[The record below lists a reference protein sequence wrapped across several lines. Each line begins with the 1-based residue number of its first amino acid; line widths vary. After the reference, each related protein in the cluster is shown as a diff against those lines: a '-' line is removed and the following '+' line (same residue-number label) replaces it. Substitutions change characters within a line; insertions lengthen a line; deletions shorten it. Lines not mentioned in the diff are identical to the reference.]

1 MARPTLY
8 SRSPQQPTAPVQAGA
23 PAATASEPGQV
34 PPPQAARARPGPLQP
49 GTLQPEQRSIHQ
61 PDQRSDHA
69 SEVQE
74 LGLRARLALRLRKHQ
89 RGLAATAL
97 LALIVAAGWPAWTAR
112 VQRPLTIAQ
121 IDAALRDSIAKQ
133 PLASAGVAAY
143 EAILPSV
150 VRVVG
155 ESSARL
161 APDDAVHRK
170 TNRSANRTDNH
181 NPRGKPTDARP
192 NADGQPGP
200 ADADPHQGPVEGRSV
215 GTGVVIV
222 DKGLIL
228 TSLHVVDGADKLTVF
243 FFDGSQS
250 EAIIVSRQP
259 ENDLAVLQAKT
270 IPDDL
275 HAATLRS
282 TSGLAPGE
290 AVLAVGFP
298 FGIGPSASVGVVSGL
313 KRAFRAPDGKQALSN
328 LIQFDAAANPGNSGG
343 PLVTMDG
350 HVVGI
355 VAAIMN
361 PNQQRTF
368 IGIGFA
374 VPIESA
380 AAAAGMP
387 PF

>member
-8 SRSPQQPTAPVQAGA
+8 SRSPQQPSPPGRAGPPADLQAQGLQA
-23 PAATASEPGQV
+23 QH
-34 PPPQAARARPGPLQP
+34 PQAQHLQAQH
-49 GTLQPEQRSIHQ
+49 L
-61 PDQRSDHA
+61 HA
-69 SEVQE
+69 H
-74 LGLRARLALRLRKHQ
+74 LGLRARLALRLHKHQ
-89 RGLAATAL
+89 RGLVVSAL

-112 VQRPLTIAQ
+112 AQRPLSIAQ

-143 EAILPSV
+143 EAVLPSV

-155 ESSARL
+155 ESSAKL
-161 APDDAVHRK
+161 APDDALHHPAGRHGQALPPGA
-170 TNRSANRTDNH
+170 RQ
-181 NPRGKPTDARP
+181 ARP
-192 NADGQPGP
+192 GLPNGAGLPGP
-200 ADADPHQGPVEGRSV
+200 AAADPHQGPVDGRSV

-228 TSLHVVDGADKLTVF
+228 TSLHVVDGADKLTVT

-250 EAIIVSRQP
+250 EAYIVSRQP
-259 ENDLAVLQAKT
+259 ENDMAVLQAKT

-298 FGIGPSASVGVVSGL
+298 FGIGPSASLGVVSGL
-313 KRAFRAPDGKQALSN
+313 KRDFRAPDGKQALSN

-374 VPIESA
+374 VPIENA
-380 AAAAGMP
+380 AAGAGMP

>member
-1 MARPTLY
+1 MARATLY
-8 SRSPQQPTAPVQAGA
+8 SRSPQGPASPGTRPAKPAVPASTSPSPDADADAGA
-23 PAATASEPGQV
+23 GLLQRL
-34 PPPQAARARPGPLQP
+34 QDRARRHRQ
-49 GTLQPEQRSIHQ
+49 
-61 PDQRSDHA
+61 
-69 SEVQE
+69 
-74 LGLRARLALRLRKHQ
+74 GLWAWAVLA
-89 RGLAATAL
+89 GLVL
-97 LALIVAAGWPAWTAR
+97 AGWPAWTAKI
-112 VQRPLTIAQ
+112 QRPLTIEQ
-121 IDAALRDSIAKQ
+121 IDLALRDSINKQ
-133 PLASAGVAAY
+133 PLDAVGVAAY
-143 EAILPSV
+143 QAVLPSV

-155 ESSARL
+155 HSADDEAL
-161 APDDAVHRK
+161 AA
-170 TNRSANRTDNH
+170 
-181 NPRGKPTDARP
+181 
-192 NADGQPGP
+192 QPGAKASPRMAP
-200 ADADPHQGPVEGRSV
+200 AGPPPGHPDADPDHKRSV

-228 TSLHVVDGADKLTVF
+228 TSLHVVEGAQRVSVT

-250 EAIIVSRQP
+250 EATVISRQP
-259 ENDLAVLQAKT
+259 ENDLAVLQART

-275 HAATLRS
+275 QAATLRS

-298 FGIGPSASVGVVSGL
+298 FGIGPSASQGVISGL
-313 KRAFRAPDGKQALSN
+313 KREFRAPEGERFLTN

-380 AAAAGMP
+380 AAAVGMP